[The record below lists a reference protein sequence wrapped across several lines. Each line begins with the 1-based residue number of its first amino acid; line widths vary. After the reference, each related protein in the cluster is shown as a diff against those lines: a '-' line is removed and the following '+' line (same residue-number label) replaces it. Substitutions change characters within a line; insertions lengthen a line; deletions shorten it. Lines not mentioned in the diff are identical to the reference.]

1 MQTIILHQFSS
12 TKSTLMLEIKHL
24 KTVRALRDG
33 GSLVEAAKRLHLTQ
47 SALSHQLK
55 DLEERL
61 GLSLFIRKTKP
72 IRFTRAGEHILELA
86 NKIIPQL
93 EQTSRDIKKL
103 AGGQAGRLHMAIE
116 CHSCFDW
123 LMPAINSFRDQWP
136 EVEIDLMASF
146 HFEPLPALARG
157 DLDLV
162 VTADPVP
169 MSGIHYQPLFRYQAM
184 LAIANQHPLVEKKHI
199 EAADLA
205 DQTLIHYPVER
216 KRLDIF
222 TQFLDPNGIEPRDIR
237 QADLTLMIVQ
247 LVASGR
253 GVACLPNW
261 ALQPYLNAGL
271 ISSRT
276 LGKSGIWP
284 TLYAAIREEQQD
296 SSYMKDFLQQSLL
309 SCNNNLVGIEP
320 LK

>member
-1 MQTIILHQFSS
+1 
-12 TKSTLMLEIKHL
+12 MLEIKHL
-24 KTVRALRDG
+24 KTARALRDC

-55 DLEERL
+55 DIEDKL
-61 GLSLFIRKTKP
+61 GLSLFVRKTKP

-86 NKIIPQL
+86 DKIIPQL
-93 EQTSRDIKKL
+93 EQTSLDIKKL

-157 DLDLV
+157 ELDLV

-169 MSGIHYQPLFRYQAM
+169 TAGIYYQPLFRYQAL
-184 LAIANQHPLVEKKHI
+184 LAIANQHAFINHQYISAEELG
-199 EAADLA
+199 

-222 TQFLDPNGIEPRDIR
+222 TQFLDPSGVEPSNTR

-261 ALQPYLNAGL
+261 ALQPYLDAGL
-271 ISSRT
+271 ITSKP
-276 LGKSGIWP
+276 LGKTGIWP
-284 TLYAAIREEQQD
+284 TLYAAIREDQKE
-296 SSYMKDFLQQSLL
+296 SSYMRDFLQQSLQ
-309 SCNNNLVGIEP
+309 SCNQNLVGIEP
-320 LK
+320 VKS

>member
-1 MQTIILHQFSS
+1 
-12 TKSTLMLEIKHL
+12 MLEIKHL
-24 KTVRALRDG
+24 KTVQALRDG

-55 DLEERL
+55 DLEDRL
-61 GLSLFIRKTKP
+61 GLSLFVRKTKP

-86 NKIIPQL
+86 SKVIPQL
-93 EQTSRDIKKL
+93 EQTTRDIKKL

-162 VTADPVP
+162 VTADPVQMP
-169 MSGIHYQPLFRYQAM
+169 GIYYQPLFRYQAL
-184 LAIANQHPLVEKKHI
+184 LAIANQHPLVEQKHI
-199 EAADLA
+199 EAIDLA

-222 TQFLDPNGIEPRDIR
+222 TQFLDPNGIEPRAIR

-271 ISSRT
+271 ISSKP

-284 TLYAAIREEQQD
+284 TLYAAIREEQRD
-296 SSYMKDFLQQSLL
+296 SSYMKDFLQQSLH

>member
-1 MQTIILHQFSS
+1 
-12 TKSTLMLEIKHL
+12 MLEIKHL

-33 GSLVEAAKRLHLTQ
+33 GSLVEAAKQLHLTQ

-55 DLEERL
+55 DVEERL
-61 GLSLFIRKTKP
+61 GLSLFVRKTKP

-86 NKIIPQL
+86 DKVIPQL

-157 DLDLV
+157 ELDLV
-162 VTADPVP
+162 VTADPTP
-169 MSGIHYQPLFRYQAM
+169 MPGIHYQPLFRYQAL
-184 LAIANQHPLVEKKHI
+184 LAIANQDNLTDKKYI
-199 EAADLA
+199 EAEDLA
-205 DQTLIHYPVER
+205 QQTLIHYPVER

-222 TQFLDPNGIEPRDIR
+222 TQFLDPNCIEPSSTR

-261 ALQPYLNAGL
+261 ALQPYLDAGL
-271 ISSRT
+271 ISSRP
-276 LGKSGIWP
+276 LGKKGIWP
-284 TLYAAIREEQQD
+284 TLYAAIREEQID
-296 SSYMKDFLQQSLL
+296 SSYMKDFLKQSLH

>member
-1 MQTIILHQFSS
+1 
-12 TKSTLMLEIKHL
+12 MLEIKHL

-33 GSLVEAAKRLHLTQ
+33 GSLVEAAKQLHLTQ

-55 DLEERL
+55 DVEERL
-61 GLSLFIRKTKP
+61 GLSLFVRKTKP

-86 NKIIPQL
+86 EKVIPQL

-157 DLDLV
+157 ELDLV
-162 VTADPVP
+162 VTADPTP
-169 MSGIHYQPLFRYQAM
+169 MPGIHYQPLFRYQAL
-184 LAIANQHPLVEKKHI
+184 LAVANQDNLTDKKYI
-199 EAADLA
+199 EAEDLA
-205 DQTLIHYPVER
+205 QQTLIHYPVER

-222 TQFLDPNGIEPRDIR
+222 TQFLDPNSIEPSSTR

-261 ALQPYLNAGL
+261 ALQPYLDAGL
-271 ISSRT
+271 ISSRP
-276 LGKSGIWP
+276 LGKKGIWP
-284 TLYAAIREEQQD
+284 TLYAAIREEQID
-296 SSYMKDFLQQSLL
+296 SSYMKDFLKQSLH

>member
-1 MQTIILHQFSS
+1 
-12 TKSTLMLEIKHL
+12 MLEIKHL
-24 KTVRALRDG
+24 KTVRALRNG
-33 GSLVEAAKRLHLTQ
+33 GSLVEAAKQLHLTQ

-55 DLEERL
+55 DVEERL
-61 GLSLFIRKTKP
+61 GLSLFVRKTKP

-86 NKIIPQL
+86 DQVIPQL

-169 MSGIHYQPLFRYQAM
+169 MSGIHYQPLFRYQAL
-184 LAIANQHPLVEKKHI
+184 LAIANQDSLTDKKYVEA
-199 EAADLA
+199 EDLA
-205 DQTLIHYPVER
+205 KQTLIHYPVER

-222 TQFLDPNGIEPRDIR
+222 TQFLDPNGVEPSNTR

-253 GVACLPNW
+253 GVACFPNW
-261 ALQPYLNAGL
+261 ELQPYLDAGL
-271 ISSRT
+271 ISSRP
-276 LGKSGIWP
+276 LGSQGIWP
-284 TLYAAIREEQQD
+284 TLYAAIREEQKD
-296 SSYMKDFLQQSLL
+296 SSYMKDFLQQSLH

>member
-1 MQTIILHQFSS
+1 
-12 TKSTLMLEIKHL
+12 MLEIKHL

-33 GSLVEAAKRLHLTQ
+33 GSLVEAAKQLHLTQ

-55 DLEERL
+55 DVEERL
-61 GLSLFIRKTKP
+61 GLSLFVRKTKP

-86 NKIIPQL
+86 DKVIPQL

-162 VTADPVP
+162 VTADPTP
-169 MSGIHYQPLFRYQAM
+169 MSGIHYQPLFRYQAL
-184 LAIANQHPLVEKKHI
+184 LAIANQDNLTDKKHI
-199 EAADLA
+199 EAEDLA
-205 DQTLIHYPVER
+205 HQTLIHYPVER

-222 TQFLDPNGIEPRDIR
+222 TQFLDPNNIEPSSTR

-261 ALQPYLNAGL
+261 ALQPYLDAGL
-271 ISSRT
+271 ISSRP
-276 LGKSGIWP
+276 LGKKGIWP
-284 TLYAAIREEQQD
+284 TLYAAIREEQID
-296 SSYMKDFLQQSLL
+296 SSYMKDFLKQSLH

>member
-1 MQTIILHQFSS
+1 
-12 TKSTLMLEIKHL
+12 MLEIKHL
-24 KTVRALRDG
+24 KTLRALRDG
-33 GSLVEAAKRLHLTQ
+33 GSLVEAAKQLHLTQ

-55 DLEERL
+55 EVEGRI
-61 GLSLFIRKTKP
+61 GLSLFVRKTKP
-72 IRFTRAGEHILELA
+72 IRFSRAGEHVLELA
-86 NKIIPQL
+86 DKVIPQF

-162 VTADPVP
+162 VTADPLP
-169 MSGIHYQPLFRYQAM
+169 MPGIHYQPLFRYQAL
-184 LAIANQHPLVEKKHI
+184 LAIANQHPLVDKKHV
-199 EAADLA
+199 EATDLA

-222 TQFLDPNGIEPRDIR
+222 TQFLEPSGVEPNATR

-271 ISSRT
+271 ISSRP
-276 LGKSGIWP
+276 LGKKGIWP
-284 TLYAAIREEQQD
+284 TLYAAIREEQKN
-296 SSYMKDFLQQSLL
+296 SSFMKDFLQQSLH

>member
-1 MQTIILHQFSS
+1 
-12 TKSTLMLEIKHL
+12 MLEIKHL

-33 GSLVEAAKRLHLTQ
+33 GSLVEAAKQLHLTQ

-55 DLEERL
+55 DVEERL
-61 GLSLFIRKTKP
+61 GLSLFVRKTKP
-72 IRFTRAGEHILELA
+72 TRFTRAGEHILELA
-86 NKIIPQL
+86 DKVIPQL

-169 MSGIHYQPLFRYQAM
+169 MSGIHYQPLFRYQAL
-184 LAIANQHPLVEKKHI
+184 LAIANQDDLVNKKYI
-199 EAADLA
+199 EAEDLSN
-205 DQTLIHYPVER
+205 QTLIHYPVER

-222 TQFLDPNGIEPRDIR
+222 TQFLDPNGIEPSNTR

-271 ISSRT
+271 ISSRP
-276 LGKSGIWP
+276 LGKKGIWP
-284 TLYAAIREEQQD
+284 TLYAAIREEQKD
-296 SSYMKDFLQQSLL
+296 SSYMKDFLVQSLH

>member
-1 MQTIILHQFSS
+1 
-12 TKSTLMLEIKHL
+12 MLEVKHL
-24 KTVRALRDG
+24 KTLRALRNG
-33 GSLVEAAKRLHLTQ
+33 GSLVEAAKQLHLTQ

-61 GLSLFIRKTKP
+61 GLSLFVRKTKP

-86 NKIIPQL
+86 DQVIPQL
-93 EQTSRDIKKL
+93 EQTGRDIKKL

-169 MSGIHYQPLFRYQAM
+169 MPGIHYQPLFRYQAL
-184 LAIANQHPLVEKKHI
+184 LAIANQDDLTAKKYI
-199 EAADLA
+199 KAQDLA
-205 DQTLIHYPVER
+205 KKTLIHYPVER

-222 TQFLDPNGIEPRDIR
+222 TQFLEPNGIEPSNTR

-271 ISSRT
+271 ISSRP
-276 LGKSGIWP
+276 LGKNGIWP
-284 TLYAAIREEQQD
+284 TLYAAIREEQKD
-296 SSYMKDFLQQSLL
+296 SSYMKDFLQQSRH
-309 SCNNNLVGIEP
+309 SCNSNLMGIEP

>member
-1 MQTIILHQFSS
+1 
-12 TKSTLMLEIKHL
+12 MLEIKHL

-55 DLEERL
+55 DVEDRL
-61 GLSLFIRKTKP
+61 GLSLFVRKTKP

-86 NKIIPQL
+86 DKVIPQL
-93 EQTSRDIKKL
+93 EQTNRDIKKL

-146 HFEPLPALARG
+146 HFEPLPALAQG

-162 VTADPVP
+162 VTADPTP
-169 MSGIHYQPLFRYQAM
+169 MAGIYYQPLFRYQAL
-184 LAIANQHPLVEKKHI
+184 LAIANQHSLIDSKHI
-199 EAADLA
+199 NAEDLSA
-205 DQTLIHYPVER
+205 ETLIHYPVER

-222 TQFLDPNGIEPRDIR
+222 TQFLDPLGIEPNDTR

-261 ALQPYLNAGL
+261 ALQPYLDAGL
-271 ISSRT
+271 ITSKP
-276 LGKSGIWP
+276 LGKKGIWP
-284 TLYAAIREEQQD
+284 TLYAAIREEQKET
-296 SSYMKDFLQQSLL
+296 SFMTDFLQQSLL
-309 SCNNNLVGIEP
+309 ACHEKLVGIEP
-320 LK
+320 VLNKTTIAKTQRK

>member
-1 MQTIILHQFSS
+1 
-12 TKSTLMLEIKHL
+12 MLEIKHL
-24 KTVRALRDG
+24 KTVLALRDG

-55 DLEERL
+55 DVEEKL
-61 GLSLFIRKTKP
+61 GLSLFVRKTKP

-86 NKIIPQL
+86 DKVIPQL
-93 EQTSRDIKKL
+93 EKTSRDIKKL

-162 VTADPVP
+162 VTADPTP
-169 MSGIHYQPLFRYQAM
+169 MSGIHYQPLFRYQAL
-184 LAIANQHPLVEKKHI
+184 LAIANQHALVNNKHI
-199 EAADLA
+199 EAQDLA
-205 DQTLIHYPVER
+205 EQTLIHYPVER

-222 TQFLDPNGIEPRDIR
+222 TQFLDPSGVEPSNTR
-237 QADLTLMIVQ
+237 QAELTLMIVQ

-261 ALQPYLNAGL
+261 ALQPYLNAAL
-271 ISSRT
+271 ISSKP
-276 LGKSGIWP
+276 LGEKGIWP
-284 TLYAAIREEQQD
+284 TLYAAIREDQKEV
-296 SSYMKDFLQQSLL
+296 SYMNDFLQQSLQA
-309 SCNNNLVGIEP
+309 CHENLIGIEP
-320 LK
+320 VK

>member
-1 MQTIILHQFSS
+1 
-12 TKSTLMLEIKHL
+12 MLEIKHL
-24 KTVRALRDG
+24 KTVLALRDG
-33 GSLVEAAKRLHLTQ
+33 GSLVEAAKQLHLTQ

-55 DLEERL
+55 DVEERL
-61 GLSLFIRKTKP
+61 GLSLFVRKTKP

-86 NKIIPQL
+86 DTVIPQL
-93 EQTSRDIKKL
+93 DQTSRDIKKL

-146 HFEPLPALARG
+146 HFEPLPALAKG
-157 DLDLV
+157 ELDLV
-162 VTADPVP
+162 VTADPTP
-169 MSGIHYQPLFRYQAM
+169 MPGIHYQPLFRYQAL
-184 LAIANQHPLVEKKHI
+184 LAIANQDRLADKKYI
-199 EAADLA
+199 EAEDLA
-205 DQTLIHYPVER
+205 QQTLIHYPVER

-222 TQFLDPNGIEPRDIR
+222 TQFLEPNSVEPSATR

-261 ALQPYLNAGL
+261 ALQPYLDAGL
-271 ISSRT
+271 ISSRP
-276 LGKSGIWP
+276 LGKKGIWP
-284 TLYAAIREEQQD
+284 TLYAAIREEQID
-296 SSYMKDFLQQSLL
+296 SSYMKDFLKQSLH
-309 SCNNNLVGIEP
+309 SCNNNLVGIEA

>member
-1 MQTIILHQFSS
+1 
-12 TKSTLMLEIKHL
+12 MLEIKHL
-24 KTVRALRDG
+24 KTIRALRDG

-55 DLEERL
+55 DVEERL
-61 GLSLFIRKTKP
+61 GLSLFVRKTKP

-86 NKIIPQL
+86 DKVIPQL

-103 AGGQAGRLHMAIE
+103 AGGQSGRLHMAIE

-123 LMPAINSFRDQWP
+123 LMPAINNFRDQWP

-169 MSGIHYQPLFRYQAM
+169 MSGIHYQPLFRYQAL
-184 LAIANQHPLVEKKHI
+184 LAIANQHPLVSCKYV
-199 EAADLA
+199 EAHHLT

-222 TQFLDPNGIEPRDIR
+222 TQFLEPNGIEPSNTR

-271 ISSRT
+271 ISSKP
-276 LGKSGIWP
+276 LGKNGIWS
-284 TLYAAIREEQQD
+284 TLYAAIREDQKD

-309 SCNNNLVGIEP
+309 ACNDNLTGIEAG
-320 LK
+320 K

>member
-1 MQTIILHQFSS
+1 
-12 TKSTLMLEIKHL
+12 MLEIKHL

-33 GSLVEAAKRLHLTQ
+33 GSLVEAAKQLHLTQ

-55 DLEERL
+55 DVEDRL
-61 GLSLFIRKTKP
+61 GLSLFVRKTKP

-86 NKIIPQL
+86 DNVMPQL

-162 VTADPVP
+162 VTADPTP
-169 MSGIHYQPLFRYQAM
+169 MSGIHYQPLFRYQAL
-184 LAIANQHPLVEKKHI
+184 LAISNQDNLTDKKHI
-199 EAADLA
+199 EAKDRAH
-205 DQTLIHYPVER
+205 QTLIHYPVER

-222 TQFLDPNGIEPRDIR
+222 TQFLDPNNIEPSSTR

-261 ALQPYLNAGL
+261 ALQPYLDAGL
-271 ISSRT
+271 ISSRP
-276 LGKSGIWP
+276 LGKKGIWP
-284 TLYAAIREEQQD
+284 TLYAAIREEQVD
-296 SSYMKDFLQQSLL
+296 SSYMKDFLKQSLH

>member
-1 MQTIILHQFSS
+1 
-12 TKSTLMLEIKHL
+12 MLEIKHL
-24 KTVRALRDG
+24 KTLRALRDG

-72 IRFTRAGEHILELA
+72 IRFTRAGEHVLELA
-86 NKIIPQL
+86 DNVIPKC

-123 LMPAINSFRDQWP
+123 LMPAINNFRDQWP

-169 MSGIHYQPLFRYQAM
+169 MPGIHYQPLFRYQAL

-199 EAADLA
+199 EAIDLA

-222 TQFLDPNGIEPRDIR
+222 TQFLDPNGIEPMSTR
-237 QADLTLMIVQ
+237 QADLTLMMVQ

-261 ALQPYLNAGL
+261 ALQPYLHAGL
-271 ISSRT
+271 ISAKP
-276 LGKSGIWP
+276 LGEEGIWP
-284 TLYAAIREEQQD
+284 TLYAAIREEQKD
-296 SSYMKDFLQQSLL
+296 SGYMKDFLQQSLY
-309 SCNNNLVGIEP
+309 SCNENLTGIEP

>member
-1 MQTIILHQFSS
+1 
-12 TKSTLMLEIKHL
+12 MLEIKHL

-33 GSLVEAAKRLHLTQ
+33 GSLVEAAKQLHLTQ

-55 DLEERL
+55 DVEDRL
-61 GLSLFIRKTKP
+61 GLSLFVRKTKP

-86 NKIIPQL
+86 DKVIPQL

-157 DLDLV
+157 ELDLV
-162 VTADPVP
+162 VTADPTP
-169 MSGIHYQPLFRYQAM
+169 MSGIHYQPLFRYQAL
-184 LAIANQHPLVEKKHI
+184 LAIANQDNLTDKKYI
-199 EAADLA
+199 EAEDLA
-205 DQTLIHYPVER
+205 QQTLIHYPVER

-222 TQFLDPNGIEPRDIR
+222 TQFLDPNCIEPSSTR

-261 ALQPYLNAGL
+261 ALQPYLDAGL
-271 ISSRT
+271 ISSRP
-276 LGKSGIWP
+276 LGKKGIWP
-284 TLYAAIREEQQD
+284 TLYAAIREEQID
-296 SSYMKDFLQQSLL
+296 SSYMKDFLKQSLH

>member
-1 MQTIILHQFSS
+1 
-12 TKSTLMLEIKHL
+12 MLEIKHL
-24 KTVRALRDG
+24 KTVRALRNG
-33 GSLVEAAKRLHLTQ
+33 GSLVEAAKQLHLTQ

-55 DLEERL
+55 DVEERL
-61 GLSLFIRKTKP
+61 GLSLFVRKTKP

-86 NKIIPQL
+86 DQVIPQL

-169 MSGIHYQPLFRYQAM
+169 MSGIHYQPLFRYQAL
-184 LAIANQHPLVEKKHI
+184 LAIANQDNLVNKKYI
-199 EAADLA
+199 EAEDLA
-205 DQTLIHYPVER
+205 NQTLIHYPVER

-222 TQFLDPNGIEPRDIR
+222 TQFLEPNGVEPSNTR

-271 ISSRT
+271 ISSKP
-276 LGKSGIWP
+276 LGKNGIWP
-284 TLYAAIREEQQD
+284 TLYAAIREEQKD
-296 SSYMKDFLQQSLL
+296 SSYMKDFLQQSLH
-309 SCNNNLVGIEP
+309 SCNSNLMGIQP

>member
-1 MQTIILHQFSS
+1 
-12 TKSTLMLEIKHL
+12 MLEIKHL

-55 DLEERL
+55 DVEERL

-72 IRFTRAGEHILELA
+72 IRFTRAGEHILDLA
-86 NKIIPQL
+86 DKVIPQL
-93 EQTSRDIKKL
+93 DKTSREIKKL

-123 LMPAINSFRDQWP
+123 LMPAINNFRDQWP

-162 VTADPVP
+162 VTADPTP
-169 MSGIHYQPLFRYQAM
+169 MPGIYYQPLFRYQAL
-184 LAIANQHPLVEKKHI
+184 LAIANQHTLVSSKYI
-199 EAADLA
+199 EAEDLA
-205 DQTLIHYPVER
+205 EQTLIHYPVER

-222 TQFLDPNGIEPRDIR
+222 TQFLEPSGIEPNNTR

-271 ISSRT
+271 ISSKP
-276 LGKSGIWP
+276 LGKDGIWP
-284 TLYAAIREEQQD
+284 TLYAAIREEQKET
-296 SSYMKDFLQQSLL
+296 SFMNDFLQQSLQA
-309 SCNNNLVGIEP
+309 CNEHLVGIEP
-320 LK
+320 VK

>member
-1 MQTIILHQFSS
+1 
-12 TKSTLMLEIKHL
+12 MLEIKHL

-33 GSLVEAAKRLHLTQ
+33 GSLVEAAKQLHLTQ

-55 DLEERL
+55 DVEERL

-86 NKIIPQL
+86 EKVIPQL

-162 VTADPVP
+162 VTADPTP
-169 MSGIHYQPLFRYQAM
+169 MSGIYYQPLFRYQAL
-184 LAIANQHPLVEKKHI
+184 LAIANQDNLTDKKFVEAK
-199 EAADLA
+199 DLA
-205 DQTLIHYPVER
+205 QKTLIHYPVER

-222 TQFLDPNGIEPRDIR
+222 TQFLDPNGIEPNATRH
-237 QADLTLMIVQ
+237 ADLTLMIVQ

-271 ISSRT
+271 ISSRP
-276 LGKSGIWP
+276 LGEKGIWP
-284 TLYAAIREEQQD
+284 TLYAAIREEQKD
-296 SSYMKDFLQQSLL
+296 SSYMKDFLQQSLH
-309 SCNNNLVGIEP
+309 SCNNNLTGIEP

>member
-1 MQTIILHQFSS
+1 
-12 TKSTLMLEIKHL
+12 MLEIKHL

-55 DLEERL
+55 DVEERL
-61 GLSLFIRKTKP
+61 GLSLFVRKTKP

-86 NKIIPQL
+86 DKVIPQL
-93 EQTSRDIKKL
+93 EKTSREIKKL

-162 VTADPVP
+162 VTADPIP
-169 MSGIHYQPLFRYQAM
+169 MSGIYYQPLFRYQAL
-184 LAIANQHPLVEKKHI
+184 LAIANQHKLVDSKHV
-199 EAADLA
+199 EAEDLA

-222 TQFLDPNGIEPRDIR
+222 TQFLEPKGIEPIGTR

-271 ISSRT
+271 ISSKP
-276 LGKSGIWP
+276 LGKSGVWP
-284 TLYAAIREEQQD
+284 TLYAAIREDQMD
-296 SSYMKDFLQQSLL
+296 TSYMKDFLQQSLQA
-309 SCNNNLVGIEP
+309 CNENLVGIEP
-320 LK
+320 VK

>member
-1 MQTIILHQFSS
+1 
-12 TKSTLMLEIKHL
+12 MLEIKHL
-24 KTVRALRDG
+24 KTARALRDG

-55 DLEERL
+55 DIEDKL
-61 GLSLFIRKTKP
+61 GLTLFVRKTKP

-86 NKIIPQL
+86 DKIIPQL
-93 EQTSRDIKKL
+93 EHTSLEIKKL

-157 DLDLV
+157 ELDLV

-169 MSGIHYQPLFRYQAM
+169 TPGIYYQPLFRYQAL
-184 LAIANQHPLVEKKHI
+184 LAIANQHAFINHQHI
-199 EAADLA
+199 DAEELA

-222 TQFLDPNGIEPRDIR
+222 TQFLDPSGVEPSSTR

-261 ALQPYLNAGL
+261 ALQPYLDAGL
-271 ISSRT
+271 INSKP
-276 LGKSGIWP
+276 LGKKGIWP
-284 TLYAAIREEQQD
+284 TLYAAIREDQKT
-296 SSYMKDFLQQSLL
+296 SSYMNDFLQQSLQ
-309 SCNNNLVGIEP
+309 SCHENLVGIEP
-320 LK
+320 VKAP

>member
-1 MQTIILHQFSS
+1 
-12 TKSTLMLEIKHL
+12 MLEIKHL

-61 GLSLFIRKTKP
+61 GLSLFVRKTKP

-86 NKIIPQL
+86 SKVIPQL
-93 EQTSRDIKKL
+93 EQTTRDIKKL

-169 MSGIHYQPLFRYQAM
+169 MPGIHYQPLFRYQAL
-184 LAIANQHPLVEKKHI
+184 LAIANQHPLVEQKHI
-199 EAADLA
+199 EAIDLA

-222 TQFLDPNGIEPRDIR
+222 TQFLDPNGIEPRAIR

-271 ISSRT
+271 ISSKP

-284 TLYAAIREEQQD
+284 TLYAAIREEQKD
-296 SSYMKDFLQQSLL
+296 SSYMKDFLQQSLH

>member
-1 MQTIILHQFSS
+1 
-12 TKSTLMLEIKHL
+12 MLEIKHL

-33 GSLVEAAKRLHLTQ
+33 GSLVEAAKQLHLTQ

-61 GLSLFIRKTKP
+61 GLSLFVRKTKP

-86 NKIIPQL
+86 NKVIPQF

-169 MSGIHYQPLFRYQAM
+169 MSGIYYKPLFRYQAL
-184 LAIANQHPLVEKKHI
+184 LAIANQHSLVDKKHI
-199 EAADLA
+199 EAVDLA

-222 TQFLDPNGIEPRDIR
+222 TQFLEPNGIEPSATR

-271 ISSRT
+271 ISSRP
-276 LGKSGIWP
+276 LGKQGIWP
-284 TLYAAIREEQQD
+284 TLYAAIREEQKD
-296 SSYMKDFLQQSLL
+296 SSYMKDFLQQSLH

>member
-1 MQTIILHQFSS
+1 
-12 TKSTLMLEIKHL
+12 MLEIKHL

-33 GSLVEAAKRLHLTQ
+33 GSLVEAAKQLHLTQ

-55 DLEERL
+55 DVEERL
-61 GLSLFIRKTKP
+61 GLSLFVRKTKP

-86 NKIIPQL
+86 DKVMPQL

-162 VTADPVP
+162 VTADPTP
-169 MSGIHYQPLFRYQAM
+169 MSGIHYQPLFRYQAL
-184 LAIANQHPLVEKKHI
+184 LAIANQDNLTDKKHI
-199 EAADLA
+199 EAEDLA
-205 DQTLIHYPVER
+205 HQTLIHYPVER

-222 TQFLDPNGIEPRDIR
+222 TQFLDPNNIEPSSTR

-261 ALQPYLNAGL
+261 ALQPYLDAGL
-271 ISSRT
+271 ISSRP
-276 LGKSGIWP
+276 LGKKGIWP
-284 TLYAAIREEQQD
+284 TLYAAIREEQID
-296 SSYMKDFLQQSLL
+296 SSYMKDFLKQSLH

>member
-1 MQTIILHQFSS
+1 
-12 TKSTLMLEIKHL
+12 MLELKHL
-24 KTVRALRDG
+24 KTLRALRDG
-33 GSLVEAAKRLHLTQ
+33 GSLVEAARRLHLTQ

-55 DLEERL
+55 DLEDRL
-61 GLSLFIRKTKP
+61 GVSLFIRKTKP
-72 IRFTRAGEHILELA
+72 IRFTRAGEHILELCDDVLP
-86 NKIIPQL
+86 KF
-93 EQTSRDIKKL
+93 EQTARDIKKL
-103 AGGQAGRLHMAIE
+103 SSGESGRLHMAIE

-162 VTADPVP
+162 VTADPVDIK
-169 MSGIHYQPLFRYQAM
+169 GIYYQPLFRYQAV
-184 LAIANQHPLVEKKHI
+184 LAIANQHEFTQLKCI
-199 EAADLA
+199 EPEHLRE
-205 DQTLIHYPVER
+205 QTLIHYPVER

-222 TQFLDPNGIEPRDIR
+222 TQFLEPQGIEPSATR

-261 ALQPYLNAGL
+261 ALQPYLASDL
-271 ISSRT
+271 ISIRP
-276 LGKSGIWP
+276 LGEKGIWP
-284 TLYAAIREEQQD
+284 TLYAAIREDQKDTPYMQDFVQQA
-296 SSYMKDFLQQSLL
+296 LL
-309 SCNNNLVGIEP
+309 SCRNNLTGIESI
-320 LK
+320 LDQ

>member
-1 MQTIILHQFSS
+1 
-12 TKSTLMLEIKHL
+12 MLEVKHL
-24 KTVRALRDG
+24 KTLLALRDG
-33 GSLVEAAKRLHLTQ
+33 GSLVEAARQLCLTQ

-55 DLEERL
+55 DLEQRL
-61 GLSLFIRKTKP
+61 GVNLFIRKTRP
-72 IRFTRAGEHILELA
+72 LRFTRAGEHVLSLA
-86 NKIIPQL
+86 QEVIPRIQ
-93 EQTSRDIKKL
+93 QTQRDVQKL

-162 VTADPVP
+162 VTSDPVP
-169 MSGIHYQPLFRYQAM
+169 TANIHYQPLFRYQAM
-184 LAIANQHPLVEKKHI
+184 LALANQHPLCAEPHI
-199 EAADLA
+199 LPQQLS
-205 DQTLIHYPVER
+205 DQTLIHYPVEH

-222 TQFLDPNGIEPRDIR
+222 SKFLAPANIEPAHTR
-237 QADLTLMIVQ
+237 QAELTLMIVQ

-261 ALQPYLNAGL
+261 ALQPYLQAGL
-271 ISSRT
+271 ISSKA
-276 LGKSGIWP
+276 LGKKGVWP
-284 TLYAAIREEQQD
+284 TLYAAIREEQKD
-296 SSYMKDFLQQSLL
+296 SPYMQDFLQQSLHSCQANL
-309 SCNNNLVGIEP
+309 SGIQP
-320 LK
+320 LAE

>member
-1 MQTIILHQFSS
+1 
-12 TKSTLMLEIKHL
+12 MLEIKHL
-24 KTVRALRDG
+24 KTVLALRDG

-55 DLEERL
+55 DVEEKL
-61 GLSLFIRKTKP
+61 GLSLFVRKTKP

-86 NKIIPQL
+86 DKVIPQL
-93 EQTSRDIKKL
+93 EKTSRDIKKL

-162 VTADPVP
+162 VTADPTP
-169 MSGIHYQPLFRYQAM
+169 MSGIHYQPLFRYQAL
-184 LAIANQHPLVEKKHI
+184 LAIANQHALVNNKHI
-199 EAADLA
+199 EAQDLA
-205 DQTLIHYPVER
+205 EQTLIHYPVER

-222 TQFLDPNGIEPRDIR
+222 TQFLDPSGIEPSNTR
-237 QADLTLMIVQ
+237 QAELTLMIVQ

-261 ALQPYLNAGL
+261 ALQPYLNAAL
-271 ISSRT
+271 ISSKP
-276 LGKSGIWP
+276 LGEKGIWP
-284 TLYAAIREEQQD
+284 TLYAAIREDQKEV
-296 SSYMKDFLQQSLL
+296 SYMNDFLQQSLQA
-309 SCNNNLVGIEP
+309 CHENLIGIEP
-320 LK
+320 VK

>member
-1 MQTIILHQFSS
+1 
-12 TKSTLMLEIKHL
+12 MLEIKHL

-33 GSLVEAAKRLHLTQ
+33 GSLVEAAKQLHLTQ

-55 DLEERL
+55 DVEERL
-61 GLSLFIRKTKP
+61 GLSLFVRKTKP

-86 NKIIPQL
+86 DKVIPQL

-162 VTADPVP
+162 VTADPTP
-169 MSGIHYQPLFRYQAM
+169 MSGIHYQPLFRYQAL
-184 LAIANQHPLVEKKHI
+184 LAIANQDNLTNKKHI

-205 DQTLIHYPVER
+205 HQTLIHYPVER

-222 TQFLDPNGIEPRDIR
+222 TEFLDPNNIEPSSTR

-261 ALQPYLNAGL
+261 ALQPYLDAGL
-271 ISSRT
+271 ISSRP
-276 LGKSGIWP
+276 LGKKGIWP
-284 TLYAAIREEQQD
+284 TLYAAIREEQID
-296 SSYMKDFLQQSLL
+296 SSYMKDFLKQSLH

>member
-1 MQTIILHQFSS
+1 
-12 TKSTLMLEIKHL
+12 MLEIKHL
-24 KTVRALRDG
+24 KTARALRDG

-55 DLEERL
+55 DIEDKL
-61 GLSLFIRKTKP
+61 GITLFVRKTKP
-72 IRFTRAGEHILELA
+72 VRFTRAGEHLLELA
-86 NKIIPQL
+86 DKVIPQL
-93 EQTSRDIKKL
+93 EKTSLDIKKL

-136 EVEIDLMASF
+136 EVEIDLLASF

-169 MSGIHYQPLFRYQAM
+169 TPGIYYQPLFRYQAL
-184 LAIANQHPLVEKKHI
+184 LAIANQHDFINHQHI
-199 EAADLA
+199 NAEDLS

-222 TQFLDPNGIEPRDIR
+222 TQFLDPSGIEPSNTR

-261 ALQPYLNAGL
+261 ALQPYIDAEL
-271 ISSRT
+271 ITTKR
-276 LGKSGIWP
+276 LGKEGVWP
-284 TLYAAIREEQQD
+284 ILYTAIREDQKET
-296 SSYMKDFLQQSLL
+296 SYMMDFLKQSLK
-309 SCNNNLVGIEP
+309 SCNENLVGIEP
-320 LK
+320 IKI

>member
-1 MQTIILHQFSS
+1 
-12 TKSTLMLEIKHL
+12 MLEIKHL
-24 KTVRALRDG
+24 KTARALRDC

-55 DLEERL
+55 DIEDKL
-61 GLSLFIRKTKP
+61 GLSLFVRKTKP

-86 NKIIPQL
+86 DKIIPQL
-93 EQTSRDIKKL
+93 EQTSLDIKKL

-157 DLDLV
+157 ELDLV

-169 MSGIHYQPLFRYQAM
+169 TAGIYYQPLFRYQAL
-184 LAIANQHPLVEKKHI
+184 LAIANQHAFINHQYIVAEELS
-199 EAADLA
+199 

-222 TQFLDPNGIEPRDIR
+222 TQFLDPSGVEPSNTR

-261 ALQPYLNAGL
+261 ALQPYLDAGL
-271 ISSRT
+271 ISSKP
-276 LGKSGIWP
+276 LGKAGIWP
-284 TLYAAIREEQQD
+284 TLYAAIREDQKE
-296 SSYMKDFLQQSLL
+296 SSYMKDFLQQSLQ
-309 SCNNNLVGIEP
+309 SCNQNLVGIEP
-320 LK
+320 VKS

>member
-1 MQTIILHQFSS
+1 
-12 TKSTLMLEIKHL
+12 MLEIKHL
-24 KTVRALRDG
+24 KTVRALRNG
-33 GSLVEAAKRLHLTQ
+33 GSLVEAAKKLHLTQ

-55 DLEERL
+55 DVEERL
-61 GLSLFIRKTKP
+61 GLSLFVRKTKP

-86 NKIIPQL
+86 DQVIPQL

-169 MSGIHYQPLFRYQAM
+169 ISGIHYQPLFRYQAL
-184 LAIANQHPLVEKKHI
+184 LAIANQDSLTDKKYVEA
-199 EAADLA
+199 EDLA
-205 DQTLIHYPVER
+205 KQTLIHYPVER

-222 TQFLDPNGIEPRDIR
+222 TQFLDPNGVEPSNTR

-261 ALQPYLNAGL
+261 ALQPYLDAGL
-271 ISSRT
+271 ISSRP
-276 LGKSGIWP
+276 LGSQGIWP
-284 TLYAAIREEQQD
+284 TLYAAIREEQKD
-296 SSYMKDFLQQSLL
+296 SSYMKDFLQQSLH

>member
-1 MQTIILHQFSS
+1 
-12 TKSTLMLEIKHL
+12 MLEIKHL

-61 GLSLFIRKTKP
+61 GLSLFMRKTKP
-72 IRFTRAGEHILELA
+72 IRFTRAGEHIIELA
-86 NKIIPQL
+86 DKVIPQL
-93 EQTSRDIKKL
+93 EQTRRDIKKL

-169 MSGIHYQPLFRYQAM
+169 MKGIYYQPLFRYQAL
-184 LAIANQHPLVEKKHI
+184 LAIANQHALVESKYI
-199 EAADLA
+199 EAQDLA

-222 TQFLDPNGIEPRDIR
+222 TQFLDPNGIEPLSTR

-271 ISSRT
+271 ISSKP
-276 LGKSGIWP
+276 LGEKGIWP
-284 TLYAAIREEQQD
+284 TLYAAIREDQKET
-296 SSYMKDFLQQSLL
+296 SYMVDFLQQSLQA
-309 SCNNNLVGIEP
+309 CNENLTGIEP
-320 LK
+320 VK

>member
-1 MQTIILHQFSS
+1 
-12 TKSTLMLEIKHL
+12 
-24 KTVRALRDG
+24 
-33 GSLVEAAKRLHLTQ
+33 LVEAAKRLHLTQ

-55 DLEERL
+55 DVEDKL
-61 GLSLFIRKTKP
+61 GVSLFVRKTKP
-72 IRFTRAGEHILELA
+72 IRFTRAGEHILQLA
-86 NKIIPQL
+86 DSIIPQL
-93 EQTSRDIKKL
+93 EQTSREIKKL

-146 HFEPLPALARG
+146 HFDPLPALARG

-162 VTADPVP
+162 VTADPSP
-169 MSGIHYQPLFRYQAM
+169 IAGIHYQPLFRYQAL
-184 LAIANQHPLVEKKHI
+184 LAIANQHSLSESKYI
-199 EAADLA
+199 EAIDLA
-205 DQTLIHYPVER
+205 TETLIHYPVER

-222 TQFLDPNGIEPRDIR
+222 TQFLEPSGIEPNNTR

-271 ISSRT
+271 ISSRP
-276 LGKSGIWP
+276 LGKKGIWP
-284 TLYAAIREEQQD
+284 TLYAAIRQEQQD
-296 SSYMKDFLQQSLL
+296 TSYMKDFLQQSLQA
-309 SCNNNLVGIEP
+309 CHENLIGIEP
-320 LK
+320 V

>member
-1 MQTIILHQFSS
+1 
-12 TKSTLMLEIKHL
+12 
-24 KTVRALRDG
+24 
-33 GSLVEAAKRLHLTQ
+33 
-47 SALSHQLK
+47 
-55 DLEERL
+55 
-61 GLSLFIRKTKP
+61 
-72 IRFTRAGEHILELA
+72 
-86 NKIIPQL
+86 
-93 EQTSRDIKKL
+93 
-103 AGGQAGRLHMAIE
+103 MAIE

-157 DLDLV
+157 ELDLV
-162 VTADPVP
+162 VTADPTP
-169 MSGIHYQPLFRYQAM
+169 MSGIHYQPLFRYQAL
-184 LAIANQHPLVEKKHI
+184 LAIANQDNLTDKKYI
-199 EAADLA
+199 EAEDLA
-205 DQTLIHYPVER
+205 QQTLIHYPVER

-222 TQFLDPNGIEPRDIR
+222 TQFLDPNCIEPSSTR

-261 ALQPYLNAGL
+261 ALQPYLDAGL
-271 ISSRT
+271 ISSRP
-276 LGKSGIWP
+276 LGKKGIWP
-284 TLYAAIREEQQD
+284 TLYAAIREEQID
-296 SSYMKDFLQQSLL
+296 SSYMKDFLKQSLH